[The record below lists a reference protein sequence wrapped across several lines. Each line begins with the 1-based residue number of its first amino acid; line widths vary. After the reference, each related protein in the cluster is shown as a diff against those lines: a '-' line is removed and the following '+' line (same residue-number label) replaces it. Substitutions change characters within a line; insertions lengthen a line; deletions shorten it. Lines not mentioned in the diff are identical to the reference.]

1 MTPFGVLSHAL
12 HLAATCTSLGGLA
25 YARWVLAPN
34 LPSLPSVERGPFL
47 RRMVRRYA
55 WIKWSGVFVVSITGA
70 IQWFQVFPTVVNK
83 HAYVAAFAVKMF
95 GALGLFG
102 LTAALALS
110 DLGYG
115 KLGQRRSF
123 WSGVNIAFAAVIL
136 LGAALMRSL
145 R

>member
-1 MTPFGVLSHAL
+1 MTALGMLTHSL

-25 YARWVLAPN
+25 YARWVLTPN
-34 LPSLPSVERGPFL
+34 LPSLPEAERGPFL
-47 RRMVRRYA
+47 QRMVRRYA
-55 WIKWSGVFVVSITGA
+55 WIKWSGVLTVSVTGGV
-70 IQWFQVFPTVVNK
+70 QWLQVFPTVVNK
-83 HAYVAAFAVKMF
+83 PAYVAAFSIKMI
-95 GALGLFG
+95 GAFGLFA

-115 KLGQRRSF
+115 RLNQRRAF

-136 LGAALMRSL
+136 LGATAMRSL